1 MNLKFENIRS
11 IEAELS
17 GRLLRRGYST
27 LCSHFVDFLG
37 TIHVT
42 LRVCRR
48 HPSALHILQSSYNG
62 CYTKP
67 IIPFKTTFNFN
78 LRFWL
83 LLYNKYAH
91 VVVYNI
97 IFRISSLDYP
107 LRLCGSM
114 PLREFV
120 NFKIIFN
127 YSSL

>member
-83 LLYNKYAH
+83 LLYNKYATCGCLQYH
-91 VVVYNI
+91 IQNQLTRLPI
-97 IFRISSLDYP
+97 KALWKHATTRI
-107 LRLCGSM
+107 C
-114 PLREFV
+114 
-120 NFKIIFN
+120 
-127 YSSL
+127 